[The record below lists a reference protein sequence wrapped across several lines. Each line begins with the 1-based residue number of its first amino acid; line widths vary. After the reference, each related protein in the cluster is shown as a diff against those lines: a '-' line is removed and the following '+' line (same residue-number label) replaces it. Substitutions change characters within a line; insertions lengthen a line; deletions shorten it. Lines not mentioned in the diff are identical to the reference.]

1 MMKSLGRIK
10 NIKKMHDLILK
21 EDLDEF
27 RNLLEEEKDKDLD
40 LNTVITIHKNED
52 NINFYQGDLGK
63 NWEKLFR
70 VKWNGTRY
78 TGKLNDDCIYSQTVY
93 EMLKGENSGEI
104 EKIINEIYPDFEAE
118 NKKSIVLTLDDL
130 VTEGGFLKVTMI
142 DEKYLIT
149 EDEKYGFEDWL
160 KTFENVMY
168 TDILQDEYKIKAR
181 DVLEDKEVEFSIKAN
196 QYEKY
201 EIFNR
206 DLGFINMEL
215 VK

>member
-1 MMKSLGRIK
+1 MKNLVKIEK
-10 NIKKMHDLILK
+10 LKKMQDLIIK
-21 EDLDEF
+21 EDLEEF
-27 RNLLEEEKDKDLD
+27 KNLLEEEKDKDLD
-40 LNTVITIHKNED
+40 LKTVITIHENED
-52 NINFYQGDLGK
+52 NIHFYRGDLGR

-78 TGKLNDDCIYSQTVY
+78 TGDINNDCIYSQTVY
-93 EMLKGENSGEI
+93 GMLTSENSEEI

-118 NKKSIVLTLDDL
+118 NKKSIVLNLDDL

-142 DEKYLIT
+142 DERYLIT
-149 EDEKYGFEDWL
+149 DDEKYGFEDWL

-181 DVLEDKEVEFSIKAN
+181 DILEDKEVEFLIKAN

-206 DLGFINMEL
+206 NLGFINMEL

>member
-1 MMKSLGRIK
+1 MMKSLARIK

-21 EDLDEF
+21 EDLEEF
-27 RNLLEEEKDKDLD
+27 KNLLEEERDNDLD
-40 LNTVITIHKNED
+40 LNTVITIHENED
-52 NINFYQGDLGK
+52 NINFYRGDLGK

-78 TGKLNDDCIYSQTVY
+78 TGEINDDCIYSQTVY
-93 EMLKGENSGEI
+93 EMLTSENSEEI
-104 EKIINEIYPDFEAE
+104 EGIINEIYPDFEAE

-142 DEKYLIT
+142 DERYLIT
-149 EDEKYGFEDWL
+149 DDEKYGFEDWL

-181 DVLEDKEVEFSIKAN
+181 DILEDREVELSIKAN

-215 VK
+215 VN

>member
-1 MMKSLGRIK
+1 MMKSLARIK

-21 EDLDEF
+21 EDLVEF
-27 RNLLEEEKDKDLD
+27 KNLLEEERDKDLD
-40 LNTVITIHKNED
+40 LNTVITIHENED
-52 NINFYQGDLGK
+52 NTHFYRGDLGK

-78 TGKLNDDCIYSQTVY
+78 TGKINDDCIYSQTVY
-93 EMLKGENSGEI
+93 EMLTSENSEEI
-104 EKIINEIYPDFEAE
+104 EGIIDEIYPDFEAE

-142 DEKYLIT
+142 DERYLIT
-149 EDEKYGFEDWL
+149 DDEKYGFEDWL

-181 DVLEDKEVEFSIKAN
+181 DILEDREVELSIKAN

>member
-1 MMKSLGRIK
+1 MMKSLARIK

-21 EDLDEF
+21 EDLEEF
-27 RNLLEEEKDKDLD
+27 KNLLEEERDKDLD
-40 LNTVITIHKNED
+40 LNTVITIHENED
-52 NINFYQGDLGK
+52 NINFYRGYLGK

-78 TGKLNDDCIYSQTVY
+78 TGDINDDCIYSQTVY
-93 EMLKGENSGEI
+93 EMLTGENSEEV

-142 DEKYLIT
+142 DERYLIT
-149 EDEKYGFEDWL
+149 DDEKYCFEDWL

-181 DVLEDKEVEFSIKAN
+181 DILEDREVELSIKAN

-206 DLGFINMEL
+206 DLGFVNMEL
-215 VK
+215 VN